1 MKVTCKNED
10 IDSIIKL
17 DKKRD
22 DGPILVKFTTI
33 RKKLEILANRKN
45 LSNTNIYVDED
56 YSKEVVEKRKE
67 LKKVLK
73 QLKNEGK
80 KNVHLKRDELWVD
93 GVLWTGD
100 QTTQTIDSDIEME
113 DGLAQ
118 QELKNTG
125 NKKRGR
131 SPSEATGQKNRK
143 PKKAVPI
150 RSQTTIS
157 KFFNSSLE
165 PRQRSS
171 SAGPNLGPEV
181 AKIVDKLT
189 PKDSKENQSQPK
201 GKETQHAATIPNKEE
216 KKAEG
221 ETEGLRGTGFLINKK
236 WKDNIKMLKSNT
248 DRIVQVLISVGVIC
262 MRIIQVYAPT
272 TDSQDDELELFYCK
286 LQETLD
292 EKYENSRTYLIG
304 DWNCKVGFRK
314 YGEREMGDYGYGTRN
329 NRGERFLEFV
339 SENEM
344 YVINSFY
351 ANGDKWTWVS
361 PNGKVKNEID
371 FTITKDKKSVIHFE
385 VVNRPNI
392 GSDHRPILTK
402 IGLQKKELRRQKF
415 AKVRKIEGETL
426 KVNQEKYSKEL
437 EKKLSVCSNIGNGLE
452 EDYKE
457 LKKVLLKTAG
467 EFKCTKKSWHR
478 KLSDRTLNLLEKR
491 RKMKRTGPRDK
502 IEYAELSKLIRKL
515 AEQDIQ
521 TYNNCFLQKV
531 VEKNESLRKAKGE
544 LSIGKTKIISLK
556 DKYGEILTDK
566 EDIVHRIAEFYQ
578 DLYSDQDQITVKSSS
593 HKIENFNETEVTKV
607 LSKMKNGK
615 SGGRD

>member
-1 MKVTCKNED
+1 MNQEAVQQITGIIQSEIRGAMGMEMQKLNNIFNDLKTEITTSLDTKIETKVNEAIQEVKENVKDLNNKDQILEQKIVRCEAKVNAEMKRRNLIVHGLGALQGWKERESAIFNLFQNKMKVTCKNED

-100 QTTQTIDSDIEME
+100 QTTQTIDSDIVME

-216 KKAEG
+216 KKAKGTEEG
-221 ETEGLRGTGFLINKK
+221 NA
-236 WKDNIKMLKSNT
+236 S
-248 DRIVQVLISVGVIC
+248 
-262 MRIIQVYAPT
+262 A
-272 TDSQDDELELFYCK
+272 
-286 LQETLD
+286 
-292 EKYENSRTYLIG
+292 
-304 DWNCKVGFRK
+304 
-314 YGEREMGDYGYGTRN
+314 
-329 NRGERFLEFV
+329 
-339 SENEM
+339 
-344 YVINSFY
+344 
-351 ANGDKWTWVS
+351 
-361 PNGKVKNEID
+361 
-371 FTITKDKKSVIHFE
+371 
-385 VVNRPNI
+385 
-392 GSDHRPILTK
+392 
-402 IGLQKKELRRQKF
+402 
-415 AKVRKIEGETL
+415 
-426 KVNQEKYSKEL
+426 
-437 EKKLSVCSNIGNGLE
+437 
-452 EDYKE
+452 
-457 LKKVLLKTAG
+457 
-467 EFKCTKKSWHR
+467 
-478 KLSDRTLNLLEKR
+478 
-491 RKMKRTGPRDK
+491 
-502 IEYAELSKLIRKL
+502 
-515 AEQDIQ
+515 
-521 TYNNCFLQKV
+521 
-531 VEKNESLRKAKGE
+531 
-544 LSIGKTKIISLK
+544 
-556 DKYGEILTDK
+556 
-566 EDIVHRIAEFYQ
+566 
-578 DLYSDQDQITVKSSS
+578 
-593 HKIENFNETEVTKV
+593 
-607 LSKMKNGK
+607 
-615 SGGRD
+615 